1 MSAGRSSQFGAFDWR
16 PTIGSA
22 RLEGLSVRAAKPAIV
37 MDNADSSL
45 DLRTIVPSPPDLGQA
60 AAREQGWWR
69 EGRISPVLYWT
80 RTIQDQRAR
89 HMENDG

>member
-1 MSAGRSSQFGAFDWR
+1 
-16 PTIGSA
+16 
-22 RLEGLSVRAAKPAIV
+22 

-80 RTIQDQRAR
+80 RTIQDQRPTYGKRWLSNQMQLRISFFLIGVVSLSALGGG
-89 HMENDG
+89 EA